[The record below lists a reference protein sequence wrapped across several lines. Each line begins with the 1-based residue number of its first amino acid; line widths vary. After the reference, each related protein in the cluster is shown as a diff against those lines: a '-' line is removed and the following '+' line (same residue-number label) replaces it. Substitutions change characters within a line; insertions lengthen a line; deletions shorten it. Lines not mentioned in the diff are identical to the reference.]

1 MAVYEHNMRL
11 PDPPDRPLLRHPV
24 SVFTQHPI
32 LNIAFLEILLEIP
45 IRVVWLTDCSENM
58 IDITCA
64 PFPHRL
70 HSVVVVVVVVISWFP
85 PARRTVLNS
94 VKKSRH
100 CTRTSFFLSLLRF
113 YSLFSWEWRRSVLQ
127 QVPIWSAVLRS
138 WRAALR
144 AVSSEAWTPTDC
156 RTAEQQQQA
165 RVHSATPAGSSTPTE
180 RQNAP
185 LALPLLHP
193 PL

>member
-1 MAVYEHNMRL
+1 MSA
-11 PDPPDRPLLRHPV
+11 
-24 SVFTQHPI
+24 FTQHLI
-32 LNIAFLEILLEIP
+32 QSIIGNRLGNIQGAG
-45 IRVVWLTDCSENM
+45 RYMVWSTDRSEKEYGWY
-58 IDITCA
+58 ITCA

-156 RTAEQQQQA
+156 RTAEQQQQQA

-193 PL
+193 PLSLKNPHPK